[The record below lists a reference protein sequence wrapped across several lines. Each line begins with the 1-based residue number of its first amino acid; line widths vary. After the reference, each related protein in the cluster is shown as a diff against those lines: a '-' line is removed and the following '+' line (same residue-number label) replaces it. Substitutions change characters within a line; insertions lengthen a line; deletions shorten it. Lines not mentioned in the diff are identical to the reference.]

1 MKKYFM
7 IMLLCVVLSILIII
21 FYDNRFIVSEYTD
34 NETIRVEAPDSTPEI
49 EYSFYEFAIPYQVNI
64 ERLKIHEDQVVIS
77 PFSAAEALIDP
88 IKTAI
93 EDHIENTEK
102 DVQESIEIISTTKN
116 YTFKSGY
123 IYYDIDLDYELQE
136 YVQDICNEYGIDHK
150 LVLALIGCESSY
162 QIDAVSKT
170 SDYGLMQINK
180 CNFKHIKEQ
189 FGELDFLSAKDNILA
204 GVYMLSLVK
213 DYAKNNN
220 ELLMCY
226 NLGVNGAK
234 AKWAKGIYS
243 NIYTEKVQK
252 QMDKLEIIK

>member
-1 MKKYFM
+1 MKKYFT

-21 FYDNRFIVSEYTD
+21 FYDNSSIISEYAD

-49 EYSFYEFAIPYQVNI
+49 EYSFYEFAIPYQENI
-64 ERLKIHEDQVVIS
+64 EHLKVQENRVIIS

-88 IKTAI
+88 INIAI
-93 EDHIENTEK
+93 EDHIENTEEEI
-102 DVQESIEIISTTKN
+102 QESIEIISTTKN
-116 YTFKSGY
+116 HVFKSGY
-123 IYYDIDLDYELQE
+123 TYYDIDFDYELQE

-162 QIDAVSKT
+162 QIDAISKT
-170 SDYGLMQINK
+170 NDYGLMQINK

-243 NIYTEKVQK
+243 NTYTEKVQK

>member
-1 MKKYFM
+1 MKKYFT

-21 FYDNRFIVSEYTD
+21 FYDNGSIISEYAD

-49 EYSFYEFAIPYQVNI
+49 EYSFYEFAIPYQENI
-64 ERLKIHEDQVVIS
+64 ERMKVQANRVIIS

-88 IKTAI
+88 INIAI
-93 EDHIENTEK
+93 EDHIENTEEEI
-102 DVQESIEIISTTKN
+102 QESIEIVSATKN
-116 YTFKSGY
+116 YVFKSGY
-123 IYYDIDLDYELQE
+123 TYYDIDFDYGLQE

-170 SDYGLMQINK
+170 NDYGLMQINK

-204 GVYMLSLVK
+204 GVYILSLIK

-234 AKWAKGIYS
+234 AKWAKGVYS
-243 NIYTEKVQK
+243 NTYTEKVQK
-252 QMDKLEIIK
+252 QMDKLETIK

>member
-1 MKKYFM
+1 
-7 IMLLCVVLSILIII
+7 MLLCVVLSILIII
-21 FYDNRFIVSEYTD
+21 FYDNGSIISEYAD

-49 EYSFYEFAIPYQVNI
+49 EYSFYEFAIPYSENI

-88 IKTAI
+88 INTAI
-93 EDHIENTEK
+93 EDHIENVEEEEIQ
-102 DVQESIEIISTTKN
+102 DSIEIVSTTKSHIFKN
-116 YTFKSGY
+116 GYT
-123 IYYDIDLDYELQE
+123 YYDIDLEYELQE

>member
-1 MKKYFM
+1 MKKYFT

-21 FYDNRFIVSEYTD
+21 FYDNDSIISEYAD

-49 EYSFYEFAIPYQVNI
+49 EYSFYEFAIPYQENI
-64 ERLKIHEDQVVIS
+64 ERLKVQENRVIIS

-88 IKTAI
+88 INIAI
-93 EDHIENTEK
+93 EDHIENTEEEI
-102 DVQESIEIISTTKN
+102 QESIEIVSATKN
-116 YTFKSGY
+116 YVFKSGY
-123 IYYDIDLDYELQE
+123 TYYDIDFDYELQE

-170 SDYGLMQINK
+170 NDYGLMQINK

-204 GVYMLSLVK
+204 GVYMLSLIK

-234 AKWAKGIYS
+234 AKWAKGVYS
-243 NIYTEKVQK
+243 NTYTEKVQK
-252 QMDKLEIIK
+252 QMDKLETIK

>member
-1 MKKYFM
+1 
-7 IMLLCVVLSILIII
+7 MLLCVVLSILIII
-21 FYDNRFIVSEYTD
+21 FYDNDSIISEYAD

-49 EYSFYEFAIPYQVNI
+49 EYSFYEFAIPYQENI
-64 ERLKIHEDQVVIS
+64 ERLKVQENRVIIS

-88 IKTAI
+88 INIAI
-93 EDHIENTEK
+93 EDHIENTEEEI
-102 DVQESIEIISTTKN
+102 QESIEIVSATKN
-116 YTFKSGY
+116 YVFKSGY
-123 IYYDIDLDYELQE
+123 TYYDIDFDYELQE

-170 SDYGLMQINK
+170 NDYGLMQINK

-204 GVYMLSLVK
+204 GVYMLSLIK

-234 AKWAKGIYS
+234 AKWAKGVYS
-243 NIYTEKVQK
+243 NTYTEKVQK
-252 QMDKLEIIK
+252 QMDKLETIK